1 MHPETCAVN
10 DTYTGANGELLQS
23 HAYSRSIVTAYMT
36 EKKALHLSQ
45 NVQMYKTKQDCND
58 SGLSGYD
65 TVSLGEN
72 LPTFRRHRV
81 PSKCQEPLIQ

>member
-1 MHPETCAVN
+1 MQLAQMKSTENQLWIWNQQIMHPETCAVN

-45 NVQMYKTKQDCND
+45 NVQN
-58 SGLSGYD
+58 
-65 TVSLGEN
+65 
-72 LPTFRRHRV
+72 
-81 PSKCQEPLIQ
+81 

>member
-45 NVQMYKTKQDCND
+45 NVQN
-58 SGLSGYD
+58 
-65 TVSLGEN
+65 
-72 LPTFRRHRV
+72 
-81 PSKCQEPLIQ
+81 